1 LILSLSSRAIAKL
14 IFYAKIINNI
24 INLGREQ
31 MVATVARGMTIE
43 EFLAYQPD
51 DDACY
56 ELENGELREMPPE
69 SELNR
74 RIAVFLLI
82 YFAQLGVPA
91 YCLSQKT
98 EIAVIGSKVAVRVP
112 DLMILSEE
120 AALALE
126 GASRSTITIDMPP
139 PELVIE
145 VVSPGKENMAR
156 DYRYKRSQYQAREI
170 SEYWIV
176 DPLTEKITIF
186 TMNEGLYDEAV
197 YGKADEFS
205 TPLMQRF
212 QADATLSV
220 NTVLQITE
228 V

>member
-1 LILSLSSRAIAKL
+1 
-14 IFYAKIINNI
+14 
-24 INLGREQ
+24 
-31 MVATVARGMTIE
+31 MTIE

-51 DDACY
+51 DDTCY

-69 SELNR
+69 CDLNQ
-74 RIAVFLLI
+74 RIASFLFA
-82 YFAQLGVPA
+82 YFLQLGIPF
-91 YCLSQKT
+91 YCLRIGL
-98 EIAVIGSKVAVRVP
+98 EVAVTGSKASVRVP
-112 DLMILSEE
+112 DLTVLSDES
-120 AALALE
+120 ALALE
-126 GASRSTITIDMPP
+126 GASRSTITLDMPP

-145 VVSPGKENMAR
+145 VVSPGKENIDR

-170 SEYWIV
+170 REYWIV

-220 NTVLQITE
+220 NTVLQIIE
-228 V
+228 G

>member
-1 LILSLSSRAIAKL
+1 
-14 IFYAKIINNI
+14 
-24 INLGREQ
+24 
-31 MVATVARGMTIE
+31 MTIE
-43 EFLAYQPD
+43 EFLAYQSD
-51 DDACY
+51 DDTCY
-56 ELENGELREMPPE
+56 ELENGELLKMPPE

-98 EIAVIGSKVAVRVP
+98 EIAVTGSKVAVRIP

-120 AALALE
+120 SALALE

-145 VVSPGKENMAR
+145 VVSAGKENIDR

-176 DPLTEKITIF
+176 
-186 TMNEGLYDEAV
+186 
-197 YGKADEFS
+197 
-205 TPLMQRF
+205 
-212 QADATLSV
+212 
-220 NTVLQITE
+220 
-228 V
+228 